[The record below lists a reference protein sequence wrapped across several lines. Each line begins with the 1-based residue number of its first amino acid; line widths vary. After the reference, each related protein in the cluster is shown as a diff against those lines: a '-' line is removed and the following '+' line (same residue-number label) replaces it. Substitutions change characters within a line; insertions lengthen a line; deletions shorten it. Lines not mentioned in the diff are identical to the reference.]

1 MSVLSVVLYI
11 IGAVVGLWLG
21 IHSVKDTLTFN
32 SYSSNKM
39 LEGGKE
45 KSKEQAKIFNMGP
58 AQDPMYYNAGSSN
71 VINTN
76 NTTINNN
83 NSSTTMSGPVQIP
96 DMRGIDYNNANNVNI
111 SIPTA
116 IEGEGSMPENQGINI
131 NSVVGEAGVVTMN
144 APSGRINNIMSKQI
158 EGPIQQQGVINNL
171 TKDSN
176 QNVQQLGNNIT
187 NQIEN
192 SKIIT
197 YRDASERHFSRE
209 KGNMKPLQLSKGNL
223 IGGTK
228 RFYLPDNQM
237 IEGNSSENEE
247 ENNNEVQVQVP
258 SKKIIDFNTAKLNV
272 TNKKYTVVP
281 EDATKILSLEQAYSD
296 SRNTDLGM
304 KQLVKLSEVYR
315 ANNIMNLAGDTNY
328 RNVINQV
335 IQENSTIENP
345 EHIMWIADRAIN
357 KTNGKRIDREKRAG
371 FMTNKPNVQRNLQAE
386 NMNFLNNMII
396 NDSNISGKFSNF
408 ESKEYRSQKLQQAKE
423 NILKRGN
430 MTLEEKEAEYEK
442 IKEQILENPEEA
454 VEILGENGVE
464 ELKGHMNEEKRKVYE
479 DNIEKQEK
487 IADANF
493 KKQHEEYKDSSSEV
507 VRKER
512 TKEEMKEA
520 ISEAVKEL
528 YQEMKKADDKNN
540 LRRSSFEEYKERMKN
555 QENMSANNMLQPAVN
570 SNVYIPRSVQEQ
582 IARNLNR

>member
-11 IGAVVGLWLG
+11 IGAVVGVWLG

-45 KSKEQAKIFNMGP
+45 KSKEQAKRFNMGP

-76 NTTINNN
+76 N
-83 NSSTTMSGPVQIP
+83 TTMSGPVQIP

-116 IEGEGSMPENQGINI
+116 VESEGTMPENQGINI

-144 APSGRINNIMSKQI
+144 APSGR
-158 EGPIQQQGVINNL
+158 
-171 TKDSN
+171 
-176 QNVQQLGNNIT
+176 
-187 NQIEN
+187 
-192 SKIIT
+192 
-197 YRDASERHFSRE
+197 HFSRE

-223 IGGTK
+223 IGETK

-304 KQLVKLSEVYR
+304 RQLVKLSEVYR

-357 KTNGKRIDREKRAG
+357 KTNGKRMDREKRAG

-396 NDSNISGKFSNF
+396 NDSDISGKFSNF

-442 IKEQILENPEEA
+442 IKEQILENTEEA

-520 ISEAVKEL
+520 ISETVKEL
-528 YQEMKKADDKNN
+528 YQEMEKADDKNN
-540 LRRSSFEEYKERMKN
+540 LRRRSFEEYKERMRN

-570 SNVYIPRSVQEQ
+570 SNVYIPKSVQEQ